1 MKSVRLDDD
10 VDPILP
16 AKSPATIAMLAIAM
30 LVSSWRR
37 LWRIST
43 TVSPRRAMVK
53 MTMTKSTV
61 IVAARRCPGGE
72 ALPPVERVACIV
84 TPPSRVHRVSRVIAN
99 IFRPFSRQP
108 KHCRK
113 HCDHFPISHL
123 STSTFHILVRRAWPS
138 TVHKCS
144 RGVEVKGFHWL
155 MARRGHH
162 SCHSISACEAA
173 QEACSLFD
181 F

>member
-84 TPPSRVHRVSRVIAN
+84 TPPSRA
-99 IFRPFSRQP
+99 
-108 KHCRK
+108 
-113 HCDHFPISHL
+113 
-123 STSTFHILVRRAWPS
+123 A
-138 TVHKCS
+138 KCS
-144 RGVEVKGFHWL
+144 TRETP
-155 MARRGHH
+155 RRV
-162 SCHSISACEAA
+162 
-173 QEACSLFD
+173 
-181 F
+181 